1 MELVILSDTEEHMIE
16 MDTRLMAGNILKE
29 LGHEPTEGQKTLV
42 ELLSIFITEP
52 PKPHRQPAF
61 LLRGYAGTG
70 KTSLVSALV
79 RILPLAGL
87 QSVLLAPTGRAAKVL
102 ASYSRK
108 QALTIH
114 RKIYKAIS
122 AEDGKLRM
130 DISANPHKYTLFIVD
145 EASMIPGPG
154 GAGESGIYGHRDLLD
169 DLITYVY
176 SSEGCRLILIG
187 DRAQLPPVGNEESPA
202 LDENILNNQYHL
214 DTTVYEL
221 HEVVRQSLES
231 GILTNATRLR
241 QQLVPEKPELPFF
254 HLRGFED
261 IRMIDGA
268 SFEDALNSCYSRFG
282 VENTAIIT
290 RSNKRANLFNN
301 EVRARLLF
309 RETELSAG
317 DIFMI
322 TRNNYFW
329 LPSGAK
335 AGFIANGDMAE
346 VRRIRHI
353 GEMYG
358 YRFADVSIKLVDY
371 PEEEVIDVKL
381 MLDSMNTNTPNMPQE
396 EMQKLFDEILLD
408 YTEITSEK
416 ARIEKVKSSQFYNA
430 VQAKFA
436 YALTCH
442 KTQGGQWD
450 AVFIDHGYL
459 TAEMVDAGFVRW
471 LYTALTRSTTEVY
484 LVNFNEMFFEK

>member
-1 MELVILSDTEEHMIE
+1 
-16 MDTRLMAGNILKE
+16 
-29 LGHEPTEGQKTLV
+29 
-42 ELLSIFITEP
+42 
-52 PKPHRQPAF
+52 
-61 LLRGYAGTG
+61 
-70 KTSLVSALV
+70 
-79 RILPLAGL
+79 
-87 QSVLLAPTGRAAKVL
+87 
-102 ASYSRK
+102 
-108 QALTIH
+108 
-114 RKIYKAIS
+114 
-122 AEDGKLRM
+122 
-130 DISANPHKYTLFIVD
+130 
-145 EASMIPGPG
+145 MIPGPG
-154 GAGESGIYGHRDLLD
+154 GGGESGIYGHRDLLD

-202 LDENILNNQYHL
+202 LDESILNNQYHL

-317 DIFMI
+317 DIIMI

-381 MLDSMNTNTPNMPQE
+381 LLDSMNTNTPNMPQE

-416 ARIEKVKSSQFYNA
+416 ARVEKVKSSQFYNA

-450 AVFIDHGYL
+450 AIFIDHGYL